1 MNSNDPTR
9 KTKACICI
17 AAVGACAVLS
27 SPAAQSNDHVVTIR
41 LPVVTAG
48 LDLRQPADARKL
60 YGRLKEAARM
70 VCGND
75 YRVGLEPVAD
85 FKSCYEKALGNAIRS
100 VNRPQLTLAYQW
112 THTLQDAAS
121 QGMGDHTQVAAK

>member
-1 MNSNDPTR
+1 MNANNPNR
-9 KTKACICI
+9 NTKACICI
-17 AAVGACAVLS
+17 AAVGACAVLAG
-27 SPAAQSNDHVVTIR
+27 PAARSSDRVVTIR

-48 LDLRQPADARKL
+48 LDLRQSADVREL

-75 YRVGLEPVAD
+75 YRLGLEPVAD
-85 FKSCYEKALGNAIRS
+85 FKSCYEKALGDAIRS
-100 VNRPQLTLAYQW
+100 VNRPQLTLAYLQ

-121 QGMGDHTQVAAK
+121 RGIGDQTQLAAK